1 MAHNW
6 HTLEPTRADLPPTV
20 VPVEA
25 TRSKWTDE
33 RMDEFAQRTEESFK
47 DARSELKSEI
57 GGLRGEMNA
66 RFARLEDKIDRRFDI
81 LFGALATG
89 FVAAVVQHFIG

>member
-1 MAHNW
+1 M
-6 HTLEPTRADLPPTV
+6 
-20 VPVEA
+20 EA

-47 DARSELKSEI
+47 DVRTELKSEI
-57 GGLRGEMNA
+57 GGLRGEMNQ
-66 RFARLEDKIDRRFDI
+66 RFARLEDKMDRSFNI

>member
-1 MAHNW
+1 M
-6 HTLEPTRADLPPTV
+6 
-20 VPVEA
+20 EA

-47 DARSELKSEI
+47 DVRAELKSEI
-57 GGLRGEMNA
+57 GGLRGEMNQ
-66 RFARLEDKIDRRFDI
+66 RFARLEDKMDRSFNI

-89 FVAAVVQHFIG
+89 FVAAVVQHFLS

>member
-1 MAHNW
+1 M
-6 HTLEPTRADLPPTV
+6 
-20 VPVEA
+20 EA

-47 DARSELKSEI
+47 DVRAELKSEI
-57 GGLRGEMNA
+57 GGLRGEMNQ
-66 RFARLEDKIDRRFDI
+66 RFARLEDKMDRSFNI

-89 FVAAVVQHFIG
+89 FVAAVLEHFIG

>member
-1 MAHNW
+1 M
-6 HTLEPTRADLPPTV
+6 
-20 VPVEA
+20 EA

-47 DARSELKSEI
+47 DVRAELKSEI
-57 GGLRGEMNA
+57 GGLRGEMNQ
-66 RFARLEDKIDRRFDI
+66 RFARLEDKMDRSFNI

-89 FVAAVVQHFIG
+89 FVAAVVEHFLS

>member
-1 MAHNW
+1 M
-6 HTLEPTRADLPPTV
+6 
-20 VPVEA
+20 EA

-33 RMDEFAQRTEESFK
+33 RMDEFAERTEENF
-47 DARSELKSEI
+47 REVRREI
-57 GGLRGEMNA
+57 RGVETGLRSDMDA
-66 RFARLEDKIDRRFDI
+66 RFARLEGKMDRSFNI

>member
-1 MAHNW
+1 M
-6 HTLEPTRADLPPTV
+6 
-20 VPVEA
+20 EA

-33 RMDEFAQRTEESFK
+33 RMDEFAQRTDDSFK
-47 DARSELKSEI
+47 DVRAELRSEI
-57 GGLRGEMNA
+57 GGLRGEMNQ

-89 FVAAVVQHFIG
+89 FVAAVLQHFLG

>member
-1 MAHNW
+1 M
-6 HTLEPTRADLPPTV
+6 
-20 VPVEA
+20 EA

-47 DARSELKSEI
+47 DVRAELKSEI
-57 GGLRGEMNA
+57 GGLRGEMNQ
-66 RFARLEDKIDRRFDI
+66 RFARLEDKMDRSFNI

-89 FVAAVVQHFIG
+89 FVAAVVEHFIG

>member
-1 MAHNW
+1 M
-6 HTLEPTRADLPPTV
+6 
-20 VPVEA
+20 EA

-47 DARSELKSEI
+47 DVRTELKSEI
-57 GGLRGEMNA
+57 GGLRGEMNQ
-66 RFARLEDKIDRRFDI
+66 RFARLEDKMDRSFNI

-89 FVAAVVQHFIG
+89 FVAAVAQHFLS

>member
-1 MAHNW
+1 M
-6 HTLEPTRADLPPTV
+6 
-20 VPVEA
+20 EA

-47 DARSELKSEI
+47 DVRAELKSEI
-57 GGLRGEMNA
+57 GGLRGEMNQ
-66 RFARLEDKIDRRFDI
+66 RFVRLEDKMDRSFNI

-89 FVAAVVQHFIG
+89 FVAAVAQHFLS

>member
-1 MAHNW
+1 M
-6 HTLEPTRADLPPTV
+6 
-20 VPVEA
+20 EA

-33 RMDEFAQRTEESFK
+33 RMDEFAQRTDESFK
-47 DARSELKSEI
+47 DVRAELRSEI
-57 GGLRGEMNA
+57 GGLRGEMNQ

-89 FVAAVVQHFIG
+89 FVAAVIQHFLG

>member
-1 MAHNW
+1 M
-6 HTLEPTRADLPPTV
+6 
-20 VPVEA
+20 EA

-47 DARSELKSEI
+47 DVRAELKSEI
-57 GGLRGEMNA
+57 GGLRGEMNQ
-66 RFARLEDKIDRRFDI
+66 RFARLEDKMDRSFNI

-89 FVAAVVQHFIG
+89 FVAVVVQHFIG

>member
-20 VPVEA
+20 APVDA
-25 TRSKWTDE
+25 MRSKWTDE
-33 RMDEFAQRTEESFK
+33 RMDEFAQRTEELR
-47 DARSELKSEI
+47 DVRAELKSEI
-57 GGLRGEMNA
+57 GGLRGEMNQ
-66 RFARLEDKIDRRFDI
+66 RFARLEDKMDRSFNI

>member
-1 MAHNW
+1 M
-6 HTLEPTRADLPPTV
+6 
-20 VPVEA
+20 EA

-47 DARSELKSEI
+47 DVRAELKSEI
-57 GGLRGEMNA
+57 GGLRGEMNR
-66 RFARLEDKIDRRFDI
+66 RFVRLEDKIDRRFDI